1 MTDSRVKPS
10 DEKVGGQLGGDQQGG
25 DGGRSVAITFTHP
38 DVIFDIHPEL
48 LDTWAEG
55 PFLAIKTIGFFLRVA
70 LQVRLDDG
78 SRVDFGT
85 WLEVDDEDF
94 RTAWQTW
101 NVPEYADL
109 VVHGYV
115 ANSIAPWGQLPH
127 VLVEAVVRDV
137 DDIPVLASCPDLR
150 VAEII
155 DGVWP
160 ADQVLAPY
168 GDVLRGE
175 PGEAQSP
182 SRRRN
187 AAKRGK
193 RKSVSGAEPEAI

>member
-1 MTDSRVKPS
+1 MTESSATQSEDKNGSQS
-10 DEKVGGQLGGDQQGG
+10 GGDQQGS
-25 DGGRSVAITFTHP
+25 DGRRSLAITFADP
-38 DVIFDIHPEL
+38 DVLLDVPEEL
-48 LDTWAEG
+48 LDTWG
-55 PFLAIKTIGFFLRVA
+55 KDPFLAIKTIGFFLRVA